1 MGASI
6 CPGERVSPLVS
17 TRHASLPDSFSVA
30 REVTREHA
38 KTFYF
43 ASHVLPETVRK
54 DSYAVY
60 ACCRSIDDVVDRAV
74 ARGEKVKPG
83 VARGVL
89 ERAFGAGGDKAGEEW
104 MPAFRDTALRRKLQR
119 RWFEDLTIGVA
130 GDAGPVELSTWEE
143 LDLYCYRVAGTVG
156 LMMMRVFGLED
167 EAAEPRAVD
176 LGRGMQLTNI
186 LRDVAEDARAGRFY
200 LPADE
205 RAKFG
210 IRKEELLAG
219 RPSGRWREFME
230 FQVARARQ
238 QYVLAEPGILQL
250 PPGGAQLA
258 TWLMREL
265 YAGILDPIEASG
277 YDVFSRRHSLSWGR
291 KFRRAVGIWWK
302 VRHGRA

>member
-1 MGASI
+1 M
-6 CPGERVSPLVS
+6 VSF
-17 TRHASLPDSFSVA
+17 RQCSLPDSFAAA

-43 ASHVLPETVRK
+43 ASHVLPEQVRR

-74 ARGEKVKPG
+74 ARGENVKPE
-83 VARGVL
+83 VAQGVL
-89 ERAFGAGGDKAGEEW
+89 ERAFGVGGDQAGERW
-104 MPAFRDTALRRKLQR
+104 MPAFRDTVARKGLRRK
-119 RWFEDLTIGVA
+119 WFEDLTVGVA

-167 EAAEPRAVD
+167 KAAEPRAVD

-186 LRDVAEDARAGRFY
+186 LRDVAEDARAGRIY

-210 IRKEELLAG
+210 VRKEELLAG
-219 RPSGRWREFME
+219 RSSGRWKEFME
-230 FQVARARQ
+230 FQVQRARQ
-238 QYVLAEPGILQL
+238 QYALAEPGILQL
-250 PPGGAQLA
+250 SSGGTQLA

-277 YDVFSRRHSLSWGR
+277 YDVFSRRHSLSWGS
-291 KFRRAVGIWWK
+291 KLRRGVAIWWK
-302 VRHGRA
+302 VRAGRT